1 MSITPAATAEPASET
16 SFVFCWLTG
25 RAFVTRS
32 DRRSFHWSRS
42 PPPSAFHFPWGTAW
56 ISILA
61 AGFSLMGRSLGL
73 SVIVFSR
80 LPFCAC
86 ALLDRGRSLLSSEH
100 LYDRA
105 FSADCISAA
114 QW

>member
-73 SVIVFSR
+73 SVIVFSH
-80 LPFCAC
+80 LPRWWCSVRDDPSC
-86 ALLDRGRSLLSSEH
+86 VLTRH
-100 LYDRA
+100 HPY
-105 FSADCISAA
+105 
-114 QW
+114 